1 MNTPSPDIAPD
12 RPIAS
17 PAVASAR
24 AQARLRAAIVLALL
38 VPALLFVAVAWYL
51 HRQAFEDARQRVD
64 NAASVAREHALK
76 LFETNEMLLQRMLD
90 LTGTVDDAT
99 LLEHG
104 QALHSQ
110 LRRMSAGLPQ
120 IQGLFITGADGRMLA
135 SSRVYPPPRDIDY
148 TDREFFRV
156 HAAER
161 GRIFVTEQLVSR
173 ATGEPF
179 FDLSRRREYAD
190 GRFAGVVSTSLRP
203 EYLTRFYQELAA
215 GEPSLRLRVLR
226 RDGRMLAIWPPSA
239 NGMTLPA
246 EADLIQRFA
255 ASEAVGNVDGPSV
268 IDGTDRLRTFRQLAP
283 FPLYIVA
290 SLDRAAVLAGWWQ
303 RVGLMGLIAVPAM
316 LGFGV
321 IGWLAL
327 RRTRNELDAVQKL
340 GEETAHRQR
349 IEVALHQSQKSE
361 ALARLTGGVAH
372 DFNNLLMI
380 IGSNAF
386 LHQRLRPDLAGDA
399 QMAAIDRAV
408 ASGAKLTR
416 QLLAFSRRQALLPE
430 RITLQE
436 RVPVLL
442 ELLRPLLGHSIQV
455 TGDVAPDTCAIEVD
469 PAELELA
476 IINLAVNA
484 KDAMPDGGRLTVSAR
499 NADDDAPGGDG
510 TPKVVIEVADT
521 GSGIDPAVLDRV
533 FEPFFTTK
541 PIGQGTGLGLS
552 QVRAL
557 CQSAGGNASVESRPG
572 EGTRVRLTFRRVD
585 APAVA
590 APVASGATAVNLGCR
605 VLLVED
611 NVGVAQATMMLLES
625 MGCATTHVSSGDAA
639 RDYVESHAADV
650 DVVLSDIV
658 MPGSFDGIALA
669 ASLKSTHPGLP
680 VLLMTGYAG
689 RLEQAV
695 RHDLEVLPKPCS
707 YETLVEAIGRAAARR
722 RAAPSAQSVDGVRM
736 TQGTD

>member
-1 MNTPSPDIAPD
+1 MTPLPPDAAPT

-24 AQARLRAAIVLALL
+24 AQARLRVAIVVALL
-38 VPALLFVAVAWYL
+38 VPTVLFAVVGWYL
-51 HRQAFEDARQRVD
+51 YRQAFADARQRLDSVV
-64 NAASVAREHALK
+64 SVAREHALK

-90 LTGTVDDAT
+90 LSGRADDAA
-99 LLEHG
+99 LLARGSEIHD
-104 QALHSQ
+104 Q
-110 LRRMSAGLPQ
+110 LRRMADGLPQ
-120 IQGLFITGADGRMLA
+120 IQGLFVTGADGRMLA
-135 SSRVYPPPRDIDY
+135 SSRVHPPPRDIDY
-148 TDREFFRV
+148 SDREFFKAHR
-156 HAAER
+156 AER
-161 GRIFVTEQLVSR
+161 GRLFITEQLVSR

-190 GRFAGVVSTSLRP
+190 GSFGGVVSASLRP
-203 EYLTRFYQELAA
+203 EYLTRFYEGLAA

-226 RDGRMLAIWPPSA
+226 SDGRVLAIWPPST
-239 NGMTLPA
+239 NGALQA
-246 EADLIQRFA
+246 ESELVRGFA
-255 ASEAVGNVDGPSV
+255 SGATAGNLDGSSA
-268 IDGTDRLRTFRQLAP
+268 IDGTERLRAFRQLTP
-283 FPLYIVA
+283 YPLYVVA
-290 SLDRAAVLAGWWQ
+290 SLDRASVVAGWWRQ
-303 RVGLMGLIAVPAM
+303 VGLIGLIAVPAM
-316 LGFGV
+316 LAFGW
-321 IGWLAL
+321 IGLIAL
-327 RRTRNELDAVQKL
+327 RRTRTELDAVQRL

-386 LHQRLRPDLAGDA
+386 LHRRLRPDLAGDA
-399 QMAAIDRAV
+399 QLAAIDRAV

-442 ELLRPLLGHSIQV
+442 ELLRPLLGHAIEVS
-455 TGDVAPDTCAIEVD
+455 GDVAPDTGAIEVD

-484 KDAMPDGGRLTVSAR
+484 KDAMPDGGRLTVTAR
-499 NADDDAPGGDG
+499 NAADDAPGAE
-510 TPKVVIEVADT
+510 PQVVIEVADT
-521 GSGIDPAVLDRV
+521 GAGIAPEVLERV

-557 CQSAGGNASVESRPG
+557 CQGAGGNARIDSRPG
-572 EGTRVRLTFRRVD
+572 QGTRVRLSFRRVD
-585 APAVA
+585 APASATTATGDA
-590 APVASGATAVNLGCR
+590 AAVNLDCR

-611 NVGVAQATMMLLES
+611 NEGVAQATLMLLES
-625 MGCATTHVSSGDAA
+625 MGCVTTRVATGDAA
-639 RDYVESHAADV
+639 SAWLDSHAAEI

-658 MPGSFDGIALA
+658 MPGSLDGIALA
-669 ASLKSTHPGLP
+669 TRLKSTHPGLP

-689 RLEQAV
+689 RLEQAI
-695 RHDLEVLPKPCS
+695 RNDLEVLPKPCS
-707 YETLVEAIGRAAARR
+707 YETLVDALGRAAARR
-722 RAAPSAQSVDGVRM
+722 RGGAATPGGDAADA
-736 TQGTD
+736 TQGAT